1 MMGAFGGSQ
10 ISLFLKKAA
19 QAGHG
24 RLCPGEERS
33 DSVCSGSSANPGM
46 FKFEFYRDLDERSS
60 EPVSRENSKQIL

>member
-1 MMGAFGGSQ
+1 
-10 ISLFLKKAA
+10 
-19 QAGHG
+19 
-24 RLCPGEERS
+24 LCPGEERS